1 MGLAAFNRM
10 RRIEEMKPENI
21 QEQANNQE
29 VVVAENP
36 ADATISNLSL
46 DIQAPSAD
54 IDSSTENTT
63 EKTTTRR
70 RRKSETE

>member
-21 QEQANNQE
+21 QEQTNNQE
-29 VVVAENP
+29 VVAENP
-36 ADATISNLSL
+36 ADATISTLSL

>member
-21 QEQANNQE
+21 QEQVNNKE
-29 VVVAENP
+29 VVAENST
-36 ADATISNLSL
+36 DATISNLSL
-46 DIQAPSAD
+46 DIQAPAAD
-54 IDSSTENTT
+54 TDSFTENTT